1 MITFRN
7 YENTLDISTLFHL
20 QLKQFQL
27 WNNFVV

>member
-7 YENTLDISTLFHL
+7 YENTLNISKLINL
-20 QLKQFQL
+20 QLKQFQS